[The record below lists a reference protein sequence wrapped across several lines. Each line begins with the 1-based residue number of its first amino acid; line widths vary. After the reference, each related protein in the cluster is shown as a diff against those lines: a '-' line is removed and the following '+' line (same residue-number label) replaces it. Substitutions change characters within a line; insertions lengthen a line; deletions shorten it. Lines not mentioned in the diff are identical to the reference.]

1 MSVRAINMWVPG
13 RDCVCVKR
21 RMGGGGFG
29 VWGWGGLE
37 TPFFPP
43 ALMQTGIASV
53 MIVYGIC
60 ALQRIVRRSDSN
72 NYSATAEHYSCGVT
86 PIKSPAFQSCIPST
100 KKKKK
105 RMKATTPS
113 T

>member
-60 ALQRIVRRSDSN
+60 ALQRIVRRSDIIKPVAIIITVPLQSI
-72 NYSATAEHYSCGVT
+72 TAAV
-86 PIKSPAFQSCIPST
+86 
-100 KKKKK
+100 
-105 RMKATTPS
+105 
-113 T
+113 